1 MVLGILESKRSIIN
15 CNKDRI
21 KMLRNLAALTLI
33 IISNLSLANEGEAL
47 AKQKACLGCHTVQ
60 YSGISYPPALTKV
73 SEKYK
78 NDSEHIK
85 NVIRNGKGKM
95 PAHPTLTDAEIN
107 LLTKYV
113 LDLTN

>member
-1 MVLGILESKRSIIN
+1 MPKYL
-15 CNKDRI
+15 
-21 KMLRNLAALTLI
+21 MLLTLMTA
-33 IISNLSLANEGEAL
+33 STLSLANDGEAL

-60 YSGISYPPALTKV
+60 YLGISYPPALVRV

-78 NDSEHIK
+78 NDPDHIK
-85 NVIRNGKGKM
+85 NVIRSGKGKM

-107 LLTKYV
+107 LLTKYI